1 MSAVAKVAERVIH
14 DTLKSKIKTA
24 EAKLDAL
31 KAQAETAKADI
42 EVRAIKALLTK
53 QEAIIEKL
61 RELKKSKET
70 GASRRWPVSRH
81 GSQIPR
87 SR

>member
-1 MSAVAKVAERVIH
+1 MSAVVNVAKRVIH
-14 DTLKSKIKTA
+14 DKPESQIKTA

-42 EVRAIKALLTK
+42 EIRAIKALLTE
-53 QEAIIEKL
+53 QQAIIQKL
-61 RELKKSKET
+61 RELKKSGGT
-70 GASRRWPVSRH
+70 GGSKRKPVSRH
-81 GSQIPR
+81 GSQTSR

>member
-1 MSAVAKVAERVIH
+1 MSAVAKVAKRVIH
-14 DTLKSKIKTA
+14 DTLGSKIKTA

-42 EVRAIKALLTK
+42 EIKAIKALLTK
-53 QEAIIEKL
+53 QQAIIEKL

-70 GASRRWPVSRH
+70 GGRRRKPVSRH